1 MTKPSNQI
9 SNRMTIMKIIT
20 ASSKEKVQIWL
31 GSIIIFEVSL
41 ILEFEILYT
50 FEGLRKKI

>member
-1 MTKPSNQI
+1 
-9 SNRMTIMKIIT
+9 MTIMKIIT